1 MLRHLKESPVCGT
14 RPPVPSAGKRKRN
27 PAVVA
32 HLFAKRIAVGI
43 GRELLKAQIDRLMK
57 LTDLDVVLAL
67 SIACVSQAIDFIQ
80 QELMD
85 SDMPPL
91 MQESFQTT
99 LGSALKAFTSLP
111 SARTLVQKR
120 RAEVMLAVPRFIGA
134 ASTED
139 RKGACFFSAHQ
150 LIAIML
156 EENAEVRKI
165 VLKSS
170 EEWKSG
176 SLYRS
181 RPEVLSD
188 VIHGTRFLDW
198 REVCGKA
205 APDEAN
211 DIRVVAHGWTDGF
224 TPVDGLSQVARR
236 HKYDVFLA
244 TLVNLPLHMRHYV
257 DHVLLLAICN
267 SHRTA
272 TCAVPRAVTELYY
285 VSNFTHVTLH
295 VTALR
300 IHVLTL
306 SDTCVPNR
314 CTNGDDFL
322 TLSVAC
328 VPNRCTNGDGCCC
341 RCCCRRCLCCC
352 RRCSIGRHLVG
363 RGRAHVHANLNEQA
377 VVLVVVRLLLEHRRA
392 VDVVVRPAVGGG
404 ALQDGGAP
412 RVVAEL
418 GRPVGHVVHG
428 KSRTHLGG
436 GEHAPRLVG
445 VGRQRLPT
453 VRREPRRLAGA
464 GRRRRDP
471 RRPRL
476 TGVLC
481 PDSGSVP
488 IRKAFRIC
496 CCRARLRL
504 CLQLYQRICRF
515 LARLRGL
522 QPSRLRRRLRRGGG
536 ALPWL
541 GDHRLLPHSDLD
553 GLRLQPVPVR
563 VRVPVCVPVR
573 VPVHVPQANACTK
586 ACCRAMH
593 VPRQVPRQVE
603 GVCGRVWGSCQQGQ
617 GTSPSQ

>member
-1 MLRHLKESPVCGT
+1 MEACPAGCGYKGFYMLRHLKESPVCGT

-43 GRELLKAQIDRLMK
+43 GRELLKAQIDRFMK

-257 DHVLLLAICN
+257 DHVLLLALCN
-267 SHRTA
+267 SRYAKQHGGLVRMLTGVDVDGRKHADTGTLACELALGKDSPIIELPNDDDPNGKPIPYRLRLFLLMISLDWLASGEFGPFAGSVSATHPCGKCHWHSRCPCAYLSRDDPRRETIEHTDGCRQLEPRTHAEVFETVKELRLLEAAEHSKTKVKSLKTA
-272 TCAVPRAVTELYY
+272 TGIFSSHFASEYL
-285 VSNFTHVTLH
+285 
-295 VTALR
+295 LR
-300 IHVLTL
+300 
-306 SDTCVPNR
+306 
-314 CTNGDDFL
+314 
-322 TLSVAC
+322 
-328 VPNRCTNGDGCCC
+328 
-341 RCCCRRCLCCC
+341 
-352 RRCSIGRHLVG
+352 
-363 RGRAHVHANLNEQA
+363 
-377 VVLVVVRLLLEHRRA
+377 
-392 VDVVVRPAVGGG
+392 DVVA
-404 ALQDGGAP
+404 DSTTDIM
-412 RVVAEL
+412 
-418 GRPVGHVVHG
+418 HVYLCG
-428 KSRTHLGG
+428 KSRYLLSWVTD
-436 GEHAPRLVG
+436 EFIPRDFTWAELN
-445 VGRQRLPT
+445 
-453 VRREPRRLAGA
+453 
-464 GRRRRDP
+464 
-471 RRPRL
+471 
-476 TGVLC
+476 
-481 PDSGSVP
+481 
-488 IRKAFRIC
+488 
-496 CCRARLRL
+496 
-504 CLQLYQRICRF
+504 
-515 LARLRGL
+515 
-522 QPSRLRRRLRRGGG
+522 SRLDAYLSKEAPKGTRIPHLERSK
-536 ALPWL
+536 
-541 GDHRLLPHSDLD
+541 GDTR
-553 GLRLQPVPVR
+553 
-563 VRVPVCVPVR
+563 
-573 VPVHVPQANACTK
+573 
-586 ACCRAMH
+586 
-593 VPRQVPRQVE
+593 
-603 GVCGRVWGSCQQGQ
+603 GSCSIHLNAAEMMAFTVARQA
-617 GTSPSQ
+617 PPLPNPALRVH